1 MTPDIPVSVWEQIP
15 VIVIFTLLL
24 GGVSYFMIKTFS
36 KAVSDINAHYA
47 IITEK
52 SNAQYAQSLKE
63 NNAQWQKYFDA
74 RTETSALVNK
84 QIIEQLEGLT
94 EAVEK
99 LVGDFKEH
107 DQMERQALAAGALSP
122 QKHRTAKKQ

>member
-1 MTPDIPVSVWEQIP
+1 MTPDIPVTVWEQIP

-24 GGVSYFMIKTFS
+24 GGVSYAMIKTFS

-47 IITEK
+47 QITEK
-52 SNAQYAQSLKE
+52 SNEQYAQSLRE

-94 EAVEK
+94 EAVEN
-99 LVGDFKEH
+99 LIGDFKAH
-107 DQMERQALAAGALSP
+107 DQMERQALDAGALAP
-122 QKHRTAKKQ
+122 QKHRTARKQ